1 LWLNRLIATLA
12 DLKTLLRYVLYY
24 MSFYLPVV
32 GHGIAVNDKLGRN
45 GRLGCANITAD
56 SSLFVEKSLE
66 YKKENDFSR

>member
-1 LWLNRLIATLA
+1 MTVNF
-12 DLKTLLRYVLYY
+12 V
-24 MSFYLPVV
+24 SFLPVV
-32 GHGIAVNDKLGRN
+32 GHGIAVNDKDGGN